1 MAMEPCPGERRGGLV
16 LSDYYVHVKRTG
28 PFQSKWEW
36 RILRRSKEIDVG
48 IYGKGF
54 ATEEAARRQGEAALE
69 KLLADLETSGA

>member
-1 MAMEPCPGERRGGLV
+1 M
-16 LSDYYVHVKRTG
+16 SDYYVHVKRTG

-54 ATEEAARRQGEAALE
+54 ATETAARRHGAVALK
-69 KLLADLETSGA
+69 KLLADLENPKGPAGSNEQGAGRY